1 MPEELTVAAV
11 TVLALLLVGG
21 GGGAG
26 AVLRA
31 AVLVGTLVPVIL
43 LWVID
48 TILAAVPFTVGVTAK
63 WHTGLL
69 ASSPPVKGNGHGMQQ
84 TKFRSS

>member
-1 MPEELTVAAV
+1 MPGGRRGAGTYPAVAEEFTVAAV

-31 AVLVGTLVPVIL
+31 AVLVRAPNPSSSLPSFFPPSLSL
-43 LWVID
+43 LP
-48 TILAAVPFTVGVTAK
+48 LYLFTCYVQEDKKDNT
-63 WHTGLL
+63 
-69 ASSPPVKGNGHGMQQ
+69 
-84 TKFRSS
+84 